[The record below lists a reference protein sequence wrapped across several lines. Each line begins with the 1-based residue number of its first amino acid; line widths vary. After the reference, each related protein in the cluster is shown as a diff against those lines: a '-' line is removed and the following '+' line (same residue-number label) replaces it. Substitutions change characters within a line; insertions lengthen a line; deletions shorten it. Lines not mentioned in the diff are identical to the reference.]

1 MKISSNKVH
10 AKAPVVTKYEMKR
23 LETMKENY
31 ECMKA
36 KGCGKLAQKLLE
48 ANTNMYV
55 ANARVEGFGSDDE
68 EYIPN
73 DEVEDDEDVTSSKVI
88 IK

>member
-1 MKISSNKVH
+1 MKKSSNKFH

-55 ANARVEGFGSDDE
+55 ANA
-68 EYIPN
+68 
-73 DEVEDDEDVTSSKVI
+73 
-88 IK
+88 